1 MGCLPYPRFQILH
14 PRLPKRGNNW
24 APPLRWTLISFERG
38 DVVLVDL
45 GMQAKIRPCVIVS
58 IPNADKQRNMS
69 IVVPMTTEVRR
80 GECEVSFPKP
90 PWLKQPSV
98 INLLG
103 IAGIDNS
110 KIQRRL
116 AAFPFDG
123 MKDIERGLVRLL
135 NLEAN
140 SGLKTPK
147 RGS

>member
-1 MGCLPYPRFQILH
+1 
-14 PRLPKRGNNW
+14 
-24 APPLRWTLISFERG
+24 
-38 DVVLVDL
+38 
-45 GMQAKIRPCVIVS
+45 
-58 IPNADKQRNMS
+58 
-69 IVVPMTTEVRR
+69 
-80 GECEVSFPKP
+80 
-90 PWLKQPSV
+90 LKQPSV

-116 AAFPFDG
+116 GAFPFDG

-147 RGS
+147 RAS